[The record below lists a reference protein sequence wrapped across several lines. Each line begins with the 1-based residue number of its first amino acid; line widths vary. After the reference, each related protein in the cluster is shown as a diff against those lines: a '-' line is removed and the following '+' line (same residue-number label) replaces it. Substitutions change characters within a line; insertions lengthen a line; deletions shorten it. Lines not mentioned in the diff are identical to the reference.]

1 MPEQQYR
8 WMLGLAAAWLQ
19 SAQCKK
25 DDDPPGQRVE
35 RVIGVA
41 GQLKSAPTR
50 AANDL
55 AAALLVLVFI
65 WAWNCAKYRAILGA
79 FALKRAK
86 HREIN
91 AAPIFTAR
99 PAETTLSQRLS
110 AYPTLSR
117 SIPGLCQISC
127 LLTVSPTGE
136 P

>member
-1 MPEQQYR
+1 
-8 WMLGLAAAWLQ
+8 MLGLAAAWLQ

-55 AAALLVLVFI
+55 AAALFILVFI
-65 WAWNCAKYRAILGA
+65 WAWNFAKYRANFGTV
-79 FALKRAK
+79 ALYRAK

-110 AYPTLSR
+110 AYPTLSQA
-117 SIPGLCQISC
+117 IPCLCQISC
-127 LLTVSPTGE
+127 LLTW
-136 P
+136 